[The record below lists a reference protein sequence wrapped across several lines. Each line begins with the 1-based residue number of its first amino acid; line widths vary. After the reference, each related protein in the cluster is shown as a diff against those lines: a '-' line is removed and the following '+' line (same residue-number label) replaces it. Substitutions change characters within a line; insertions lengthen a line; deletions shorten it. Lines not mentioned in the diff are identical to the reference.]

1 MRLLGLSLIII
12 GLLLY
17 VISLERYYYEMIK
30 ENQYLSLVTICIAM
44 ILIGII
50 ISTAGYFTDEKPIT
64 ENQMRSMLDEY
75 FEK

>member
-1 MRLLGLSLIII
+1 MKSLGLSLIII
-12 GLLLY
+12 GLLIY
-17 VISLERYYYEMIK
+17 IISLERYYYEMIK

-44 ILIGII
+44 IIIGVI

-75 FEK
+75 IDK